1 MHNGVNMKPTKV
13 KRPGDLFYNNNNES
27 LNYYFIIKSTDFI
40 LFWI

>member
-13 KRPGDLFYNNNNES
+13 KRPGDLFYNNNES
-27 LNYYFIIKSTDFI
+27 LNYYFIIKSIDFI